1 MAQWLVLH
9 VSTAGGLSSIPGQG
23 AKIPQ
28 ALWCGKKKKKKK
40 ERKRITEYTH
50 VYILF
55 CILFHYGL
63 SQAIYSSVY
72 SRTLLFSSPYLFLH
86 SCEVGLIMPTLW
98 WCCDR

>member
-23 AKIPQ
+23 AKIPK

-55 CILFHYGL
+55 CILFHYDL
-63 SQAIYSSVY
+63 SEDNEYSAYAIQ
-72 SRTLLFSSPYLFLH
+72 
-86 SCEVGLIMPTLW
+86 
-98 WCCDR
+98 